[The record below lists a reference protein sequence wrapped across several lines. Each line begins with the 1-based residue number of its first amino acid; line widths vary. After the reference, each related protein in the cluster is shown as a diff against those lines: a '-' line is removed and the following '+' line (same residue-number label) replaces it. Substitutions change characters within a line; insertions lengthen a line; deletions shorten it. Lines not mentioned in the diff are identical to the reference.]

1 MKDYKQK
8 RQELI
13 QSLMQKH
20 PSLKEDG
27 LGQKLEQVYGINL
40 GQDLMSKETVSM
52 WAIARYFNTGMNQ
65 ERIFY
70 VLQNM
75 AHYRQ
80 LSDEENR
87 KSILKSIG
95 NDDIDY
101 ITSLS
106 SHWRA
111 LDCKTMMENRT
122 CSVKEF
128 ARILKYA
135 YNNQYIEASY
145 YSEDA
150 RYNVR
155 ALRRYIK
162 KYVEE
167 NLRPNSSNSEK
178 IPTKELTPRQWE
190 RYKKK
195 YLNPD
200 REFSFDE
207 RKEKSGVWNRVTS
220 YFSSK

>member
-1 MKDYKQK
+1 MTDYKQK

-13 QSLMQKH
+13 QNIMQKH

-40 GQDLMSKETVSM
+40 GQDLMPKGIVSM
-52 WAIARYFNTGMNQ
+52 WAIARHFNTGMDQ

-75 AHYRQ
+75 THNRQ

-87 KSILKSIG
+87 KSILKSFG
-95 NDDIDY
+95 NEDIDY
-101 ITSLS
+101 LTSLS
-106 SHWRA
+106 PHWRA
-111 LDCKTMMENRT
+111 LDYKTMMENRT

-128 ARILKYA
+128 ARILEDA
-135 YNNQYIEASY
+135 YNKQHIESS

-150 RYNVR
+150 IYNVR
-155 ALRRYIK
+155 VLRRYVK
-162 KYVEE
+162 KCVEE
-167 NLRPNSSNSEK
+167 NSRPNLTNSEK
-178 IPTKELTPRQWE
+178 IPTKELTLRQWE

-200 REFSFDE
+200 SEFSFDG
-207 RKEKSGVWNRVTS
+207 RQDKSGVWNRITS
-220 YFSSK
+220 YFSKR